1 MEEILLK
8 MKIAKTIYLIC
19 AFVPTLIFIAAYRMR
34 RSETV
39 GFFIGL
45 GANTGMFFAG
55 IFSLIAAV
63 AFESLTFEII
73 CIAAVILISGF
84 LYYSVLVKYI
94 TDPKVAVSFSLGLSQ
109 ASMLFCILTATL
121 SANDLISRVREN
133 HYPDGFDYISD
144 VNETFIGFII
154 MAAVKIIL
162 VVISAYAA
170 KKIYSSRKITAAKK
184 AAVSSVIMTLC
195 GVCADILLI
204 IVT

>member
-8 MKIAKTIYLIC
+8 MKIAKAIYIIC
-19 AFVPTLIFIAAYRMR
+19 AFVPIIIFAVKYKMQ

-39 GFFIGL
+39 GFFLGL
-45 GANTGMFFAG
+45 GANVGMFFAG

-109 ASMLFCILTATL
+109 ASMLFCILVSNL

-133 HYPDGFDYISD
+133 HYPPGFDYISD
-144 VNETFIGFII
+144 VTGTFLSFII

-162 VVISAYAA
+162 IVMSAYAA
-170 KKIYSSRKITAAKK
+170 KKIYSSKKFTPARK
-184 AAVSSVIMTLC
+184 AVISSVLMVIC
-195 GVCADILLI
+195 GICADILLI